1 MTVMELAKQIG
12 EAISASEEMQA
23 AKAAEEAYEKD
34 SELQKLI
41 FEYNAQN
48 AALAE
53 EYKKDVK
60 DQEFIEVINRRI
72 SELYNSIAASE
83 VYLKYLSAQKK
94 VGELMNA
101 VNNEINRV
109 VYGEPANCT
118 HDCSSCHGCH

>member
-23 AKAAEEAYEKD
+23 VKAAEEAYEKD

-53 EYKKDVK
+53 EYKKDIR
-60 DQEFIEVINRRI
+60 DEEFIEVINHRI
-72 SELYNSIAASE
+72 GELYNNIAASE

-109 VYGEPANCT
+109 VYGEPTNCT